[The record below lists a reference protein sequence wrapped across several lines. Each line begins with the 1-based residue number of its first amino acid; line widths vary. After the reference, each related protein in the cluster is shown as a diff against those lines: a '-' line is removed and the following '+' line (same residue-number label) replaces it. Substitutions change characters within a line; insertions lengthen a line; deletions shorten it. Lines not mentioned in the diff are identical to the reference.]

1 MMKKLLILS
10 LGMLLLVGLSQNSQA
25 YSVTLTE
32 FTGSDAEV
40 RLDIT
45 GDGTKAV
52 TFEVT
57 VIDPLADLRAVF
69 FNFDN
74 TDFPSNLG
82 VRDNYGNVTDWAF
95 IEDKVQDL
103 GDGATIKPEGP
114 FDAGIEIGL
123 GGIGEGKGDY
133 QYANFTITSNDLIDL
148 GDFFGARLMSV
159 ELDEN
164 DPEYDPNDPRGGSSK
179 LVGTYNPINPVPVP
193 EPVSVLLLGL
203 GVVGLAGLIKKQRIR
218 QI

>member
-1 MMKKLLILS
+1 MKKLLILS
-10 LGMLLLVGLSQNSQA
+10 LGVLLLVGLSQNSEA

-40 RLDIT
+40 QLNIT
-45 GDGTKAV
+45 GDGTNAV
-52 TFEVT
+52 TFEVE
-57 VIDPLADLRAVF
+57 VIKPLADLRAVF

-74 TDFPSNLG
+74 LVFPSNLG
-82 VRDNYGNVTDWAF
+82 VTDHVGNVTEWAF
-95 IEDKVQDL
+95 IEGGVQDL
-103 GDGATIKPEGP
+103 GDGATITPAGP

-123 GGIGEGKGDY
+123 GGIGVGKGDY
-133 QYANFTITSNDLIDL
+133 QYANFTITSDDLIDL

-179 LVGTYNPINPVPVP
+179 LVGTYDPTNPAPVP
-193 EPVSVLLLGL
+193 EPASVLLLGL
-203 GVVGLAGLIKKQRIR
+203 GVVGLAGLIKKQRKR
-218 QI
+218 